1 MSYVVDTDIL
11 SQTSPTT
18 TRPIPGLSD
27 WLDRNSDRLHLSA
40 VSLMEISYG
49 IAWLRH
55 RGATRKSTLL
65 QAWLEDLIVFHE
77 PHIIMVGNDVAVHAG
92 VLLARAR
99 AGGTEVDTEDALIAA
114 TADLNAMTVL
124 TANARHFAP
133 MRVRYADP
141 LTGLPPDG

>member
-11 SQTSPTT
+11 SHTFPTS

-27 WLDRNSDRLHLSA
+27 WLDRNFDRLHLSV

-77 PHIIMVGNDVAVHAG
+77 PHIIRVGNDVAVHAG
-92 VLLARAR
+92 LLLAAH
-99 AGGTEVDTEDALIAA
+99 APAA
-114 TADLNAMTVL
+114 PKSTPRT
-124 TANARHFAP
+124 R
-133 MRVRYADP
+133 
-141 LTGLPPDG
+141 